1 MMGTASII
9 NKRRGVGT
17 IRPTVSVILTSS
29 TIASN
34 SPSTLDNVHNGQFMS
49 PPAQSVTT
57 VHSPSP
63 SDSTPIAQNI
73 DAVAALKLRSEKN
86 VGKTQRLVE
95 QVTARLGRPQFFVA
109 IVVGSLV
116 WMFAN
121 ALAPRLGL
129 RQLDAPPF
137 PWMQG
142 FVGLAAL
149 LMTSMILITQNRQ
162 GEISSRLEHLD
173 LQMSMLTEQK
183 AAKIIELLEEMRR
196 DSPTLRNRVDPEAEA
211 LQEAAD
217 PDLVLTALEFKLTQV
232 LDSATEMELA
242 AVKTEN
248 AVEEAIEEVV
258 TLRQEFKHDQ

>member
-1 MMGTASII
+1 MSIPSESGTSGDAAS
-9 NKRRGVGT
+9 
-17 IRPTVSVILTSS
+17 
-29 TIASN
+29 
-34 SPSTLDNVHNGQFMS
+34 
-49 PPAQSVTT
+49 QSE
-57 VHSPSP
+57 
-63 SDSTPIAQNI
+63 STPIAQNI
-73 DAVAALKLRSEKN
+73 HAVASLKLRSEKN

-95 QVTARLGRPQFFVA
+95 QVTARLGRPQFFIS
-109 IVVGSLV
+109 IVVGSVL

-121 ALAPRLGL
+121 TVAFRLGL
-129 RQLDAPPF
+129 PRLDAPPF

-196 DSPTLRNRVDPEAEA
+196 DSPTLRNRVDLEAEA
-211 LQEAAD
+211 LQEAVD

-248 AVEEAIEEVV
+248 AVEDAIDEVA
-258 TLRQEFKHDQ
+258 TMRQGFQQHE